1 MKNRKEI
8 SVFVRRAFL
17 RLLPVQ
23 IAGILV
29 GTINAFV
36 DNVFTGQFLGTEA
49 MAAMSFFA
57 PVVTMIGVLFVIVSG
72 VHILCGKHLGAGE
85 GDAVLSL
92 FSTEVV
98 FLSLCC
104 IGVSVVCIL
113 YRHPLAHLLGAQN
126 RTAALLSDYIAGY
139 APGIIGLVL
148 SGTLIDFLPLNNDTT
163 RSYLGIGIMVASNF
177 AMNLL
182 AVPILKLGMFGM
194 GAATSVSYL
203 LSTVVLFWGFLSRDR
218 VIWFRFG
225 HF

>member
-1 MKNRKEI
+1 MKGEKEMKNRKEI
-8 SVFVRRAFL
+8 SIFVRRAFL

-57 PVVTMIGVLFVIVSG
+57 PVVTMICVLFVIVSG

-148 SGTLIDFLPLNNDTT
+148 SGNPDRLSAPQQRHDALLPWHRHHGCLEFRHESA
-163 RSYLGIGIMVASNF
+163 RSPNLEAGDVWDGRRNIG
-177 AMNLL
+177 
-182 AVPILKLGMFGM
+182 
-194 GAATSVSYL
+194 
-203 LSTVVLFWGFLSRDR
+203 
-218 VIWFRFG
+218 
-225 HF
+225 